1 MALLLL
7 QLCAELWSRQRAWR
21 GAAAAR
27 RGGEVEAAPS
37 QYLRNRERQRMAAEQ
52 EAHRAAAAA
61 LAEEVLRTSPC
72 TRLRTPH
79 GSRPAP
85 RPTQERALELLRVEA
100 AACEAAWR
108 AAVSAAKS
116 PRLIAENVADSLRRA
131 RSNAGVPCFM
141 RRTSSTRHGVE
152 TAAAHLQL
160 EGEEGEEEH
169 RGWRGQDLLEDE
181 GAGAGTGSGSDE
193 DADVSFLDSGML

>member
-85 RPTQERALELLRVEA
+85 RPAQERALELLRVEA

-131 RSNAGVPCFM
+131 RSNAGVPCIM
-141 RRTSSTRHGVE
+141 RRKSSTRHGVE
-152 TAAAHLQL
+152 TAAGHPQAQL
-160 EGEEGEEEH
+160 AGEEGEEEH
-169 RGWRGQDLLEDE
+169 RGWRGQELLEGE
-181 GAGAGTGSGSDE
+181 GAGGSGSDE
-193 DADVSFLDSGML
+193 DADVSFLDTGML